1 MSKIA
6 LTVAAPDLDAEL
18 DPRFGRAAFL
28 LLVDSETLAWEG
40 LANPA
45 REARGGAGV
54 QTAQFLAEREAGTVL
69 SGDFGPKAQQA
80 LQTAGIAMYVYESC
94 ETAREALQR
103 FRAGEL
109 RAVDATRRRPGRG
122 D

>member
-28 LLVDSETLAWEG
+28 LLIDMETLAWEG

-54 QTAQFLAEREAGTVL
+54 QTAQFLAEHEADAVV

-80 LQTAGIAMYVYESC
+80 LQTAGIEMYVYESC

-109 RAVDATRRRPGRG
+109 PAVDSPRRQPGRG